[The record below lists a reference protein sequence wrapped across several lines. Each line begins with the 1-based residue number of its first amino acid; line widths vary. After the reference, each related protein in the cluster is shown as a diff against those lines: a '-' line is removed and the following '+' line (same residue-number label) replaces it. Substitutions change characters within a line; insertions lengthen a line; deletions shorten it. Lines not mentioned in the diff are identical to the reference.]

1 MSKFIISWCNEGLEG
16 IVPIDQ
22 YDRWFEQ
29 KVFCILQ
36 GTAKDDERNPMN
48 GILQSMVLR
57 ARYNSQRRYEIYAIE
72 ATDGIDEQDI
82 REMFENAPQVA
93 ADTIRRIGVKIYS
106 DRLTNEDIRKI
117 VIE

>member
-1 MSKFIISWCNEGLEG
+1 MSKFIVSWCCEGLEG
-16 IVPIDQ
+16 VVPIDA
-22 YDRWFEQ
+22 YEKWDEQ
-29 KVFCILQ
+29 RVFRILQ
-36 GTAKDDERNPMN
+36 GTVQDNERNPMN

-72 ATDGIDEQDI
+72 ATDGIDEHDI
-82 REMFENAPQVA
+82 REMFESAPQVA

-106 DRLTNEDIRKI
+106 DRRSESLKQRI

>member
-1 MSKFIISWCNEGLEG
+1 MSKFIISWCCEGLEG

-22 YDRWFEQ
+22 YEKWDEQ
-29 KVFCILQ
+29 KVFRILQ
-36 GTAKDDERNPMN
+36 GTVQDNERNPMN

-57 ARYNSQRRYEIYAIE
+57 ARYNMQRRYEIYAIE
-72 ATDGIDEQDI
+72 ATDGINENDI
-82 REMFENAPQVA
+82 REMFENAPHHA

-106 DRLTNEDIRKI
+106 DRQTESLKQRI